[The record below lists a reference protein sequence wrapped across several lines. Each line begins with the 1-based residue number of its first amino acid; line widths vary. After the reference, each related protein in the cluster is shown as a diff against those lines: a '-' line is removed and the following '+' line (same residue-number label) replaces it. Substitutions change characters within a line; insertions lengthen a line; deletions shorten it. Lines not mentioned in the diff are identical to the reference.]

1 VKTCNRLEFWHHGIN
16 ACSKR
21 SHWRYRQSLTIKSLK
36 LWTRLSWLIGDGSGE
51 SVRDGRN
58 ISKEKTQKGLTDT
71 FQEVM
76 AMLDMPDGCKVV
88 AKFEIC

>member
-1 VKTCNRLEFWHHGIN
+1 
-16 ACSKR
+16 
-21 SHWRYRQSLTIKSLK
+21 
-36 LWTRLSWLIGDGSGE
+36 LSWLIGDGSGE